1 MVSDA
6 TQIVMIV
13 AIAMFSLGILCLI
26 LSIIILAK
34 QTIGR
39 NIQTIADQT
48 TKLAE
53 KGITDGVSGLVG
65 NASLLISSLNDLARS
80 NTGIG
85 IFFVFLSLVLLAG
98 AYYLVRPLAIA
109 IPALP

>member
-1 MVSDA
+1 MFDSGN
-6 TQIVMIV
+6 QIVMV
-13 AIAMFSLGILCLI
+13 VSAVLFLLGVVCII

-34 QTIGR
+34 QAMSR
-39 NIQTIADQT
+39 NIQTIADST

-65 NASLLISSLNDLARS
+65 NASLLISSLNDMAKS

-85 IFFVFLSLVLLAG
+85 IFFVFLSLVLFAG
-98 AYYLVRPLAIA
+98 AYYFVKPFIGPL
-109 IPALP
+109 P

>member
-1 MVSDA
+1 MKITADQVALIVSY
-6 TQIVMIV
+6 TL
-13 AIAMFSLGILCLI
+13 LGLGVLCLI
-26 LSIIILAK
+26 LSIIILARQAINK
-34 QTIGR
+34 

-65 NASLLISSLNDLARS
+65 NASLLISSLNELSRS

-85 IFFVFLSLVLLAG
+85 IFFVFLSLVLLAA
-98 AYYLVRPLAIA
+98 AYYFLKPFIGVP
-109 IPALP
+109 

>member
-1 MVSDA
+1 LA
-6 TQIVMIV
+6 RQ
-13 AIAMFSLGILCLI
+13 AIN
-26 LSIIILAK
+26 K
-34 QTIGR
+34 

-65 NASLLISSLNDLARS
+65 NASLLISSLNELSRS

-85 IFFVFLSLVLLAG
+85 IFFVFLSLVLLAV
-98 AYYLVRPLAIA
+98 AYYFLKPFIGVP
-109 IPALP
+109 

>member
-1 MVSDA
+1 MISDA
-6 TQIVMIV
+6 TQVVMIV
-13 AIAMFSLGILCLI
+13 AIVMFSLGLICLI
-26 LSIIILAK
+26 LSIVILTK
-34 QTIGR
+34 QVIGR

-48 TKLAE
+48 AKLAE

-80 NTGIG
+80 NAGIG

-98 AYYLVRPLAIA
+98 AYYLVKPLLT
-109 IPALP
+109 ALPVIP